1 MPLEAIDDFRP
12 MLASR
17 IRAAFHGVRL
27 GNGFSIAQTQAIDEH
42 AGENYPTDR
51 SAFDEMRAK
60 DIVDDWEALHL
71 SDLEDLQFC
80 WVDLEGF
87 RYYLPAMMIS
97 TLAASESELDL
108 YGFDGWYFSWT
119 ATQLFGTIE
128 RMDPRFKELSHE
140 QQQACALFVKFL
152 PRLLDP
158 CSDEAKVLE
167 RRLSQQWERFIPLT
181 EVE

>member
-1 MPLEAIDDFRP
+1 

-17 IRAAFHGVRL
+17 IRAAFRGVQL
-27 GNGFSIAQTQAIDEH
+27 GTGISIAQTQAIDER
-42 AGENYPTDR
+42 AGGNYPADR
-51 SAFDEMRAK
+51 CAFDELRAK
-60 DIVDDWEALHL
+60 DIVDDWEALHR

-97 TLAASESELDL
+97 YLAASEDDLDP

-128 RMDPRFKELSHE
+128 KLDPRFKELSHE
-140 QQQACALFVKFL
+140 QQQACALFVKYL
-152 PRLLDP
+152 PRLLSPD
-158 CSDEAKVLE
+158 SDEAKVLE
-167 RRLSQQWERFIPLT
+167 RRLLQQWERFIPLA
-181 EVE
+181 EIE